1 MYRGY
6 EVMFHPFL
14 ANKDIFH
21 NKSENIIFCGCTY
34 GSIMLARKYIDDL
47 IKLKEFN
54 DNLESILDDL

>member
-1 MYRGY
+1 
-6 EVMFHPFL
+6 MFHPFL